1 MLQRI
6 HQCETTFQKKMEYAF
21 LGLNFLLP
29 FCQGYLPAMFCFCYN
44 CPERWSFHLFGTHFG
59 GEEPV
64 FLMVLSVSPQFCI
77 SSVDGFEAN
86 VIDHHGSR
94 AHHPGE
100 NEVTDSISVC
110 LAYALMSS
118 YIFSP
123 FFSLPFSIYLPNTLL
138 IEAEKYNLRHER
150 LGNYKRKGKYFEAEE
165 FHHLSYKKPVLVFY
179 CCVTNSSK
187 LGGLNQHTF
196 IIVMFPW
203 VRGPD
208 MDQVDI
214 LFMVSEA
221 YKSRCWWQRVGHS
234 KLRLRV
240 VFHTC

>member
-1 MLQRI
+1 M
-6 HQCETTFQKKMEYAF
+6 
-21 LGLNFLLP
+21 
-29 FCQGYLPAMFCFCYN
+29 
-44 CPERWSFHLFGTHFG
+44 
-59 GEEPV
+59 
-64 FLMVLSVSPQFCI
+64 FLMVLSVIPGFCI

-100 NEVTDSISVC
+100 NEVTDSISFC
-110 LAYALMSS
+110 LAYALMNS
-118 YIFSP
+118 YISPP
-123 FFSLPFSIYLPNTLL
+123 FFSLSYSIHLSNTLL

-150 LGNYKRKGKYFEAEE
+150 LENYKRKRKYFKAKE
-165 FHHLSYKKPVLVFY
+165 FHHLSYKKPVLVFS

-208 MDQVDI
+208 M
-214 LFMVSEA
+214 A
-221 YKSRCWWQRVGHS
+221 
-234 KLRLRV
+234 
-240 VFHTC
+240 